1 MLLERYSEDIN
12 GTLPI
17 VGLSKPL
24 QLCTGGLR
32 YLLDAGKTRVNA
44 VLPDKG
50 LAMLPLLLSFLL
62 SRRKSPH
69 SKPSWLNQIGKEVFF
84 NLKTRSIS
92 VTNLGPAY
100 AGDKRIKGKVTIGNG
115 PGFEGTNYM
124 GTIPEF
130 AMRFATE
137 EPRYPNNTIGD
148 ASKLSEW
155 LFKDHAFVPP
165 HIELTKSPEKIICI
179 LTRKANFEN
188 AIRDFKPFGVELREL
203 VEFQYFKS
211 GTDGELLY
219 RRRLT
224 DNAPDVNV
232 FSSAGALAEFLFNQA
247 GNGQVQ
253 GTDILLLADE
263 ETLAAEFLGLIPIEH
278 PSFNNIN
285 FVFFSDSHALDFH
298 KICSD
303 MNFSVFAL
311 DGHMQ
316 QLQDATS
323 SEQNLSFSDGL
334 SQFEKKLERSLKK
347 AERNFMPVR
356 NSALDQYMK
365 LLKSISSKVNVEGL
379 PLSNETLFRA
389 IKLQKEIA
397 QAWIARS
404 TEDVEQ
410 IKSQITSLKEL
421 LRFDRQLCDEI
432 EMLWQLLDE
441 HVNLLLD
448 VPNTRSVVEFLKNNS
463 EQQYVLVEE
472 YETSAERARRFIES
486 NELLNVTVVS
496 LRALRGKFFDEPIIV
511 PYLPS
516 NRNSDLLSSASAT
529 ENFFLF
535 LTDFENQFLKTEV
548 RGQTNR

>member
-1 MLLERYSEDIN
+1 
-12 GTLPI
+12 
-17 VGLSKPL
+17 
-24 QLCTGGLR
+24 
-32 YLLDAGKTRVNA
+32 
-44 VLPDKG
+44 
-50 LAMLPLLLSFLL
+50 
-62 SRRKSPH
+62 
-69 SKPSWLNQIGKEVFF
+69 
-84 NLKTRSIS
+84 
-92 VTNLGPAY
+92 
-100 AGDKRIKGKVTIGNG
+100 
-115 PGFEGTNYM
+115 
-124 GTIPEF
+124 
-130 AMRFATE
+130 
-137 EPRYPNNTIGD
+137 
-148 ASKLSEW
+148 
-155 LFKDHAFVPP
+155 
-165 HIELTKSPEKIICI
+165 
-179 LTRKANFEN
+179 
-188 AIRDFKPFGVELREL
+188 
-203 VEFQYFKS
+203 
-211 GTDGELLY
+211 
-219 RRRLT
+219 
-224 DNAPDVNV
+224 
-232 FSSAGALAEFLFNQA
+232 
-247 GNGQVQ
+247 
-253 GTDILLLADE
+253 
-263 ETLAAEFLGLIPIEH
+263 
-278 PSFNNIN
+278 
-285 FVFFSDSHALDFH
+285 
-298 KICSD
+298 

-441 HVNLLLD
+441 NVELLLD

-535 LTDFENQFLKTEV
+535 LTDFEKSIFEN
-548 RGQTNR
+548 RSARTNKSVNRLRRATASAELTC